1 MSKYVK
7 TPTVFQ
13 MEATECGA
21 ASLTMIFAY
30 FGKFLP
36 LEQMRIETGVSR
48 DGCNAGNIMRAAKKY
63 GFECHGYRKEPEDLK
78 SLQPPCIIHWNFNH
92 FVVFE
97 GFKGKYVYI
106 NDPAMGRRKLTPEE
120 FDDCFTGIVLTFK
133 TTDKFQ
139 KEKKKSTT
147 LEFIKKRL
155 LGQYGIILKLI
166 FVGLLLVFP
175 GLIIPILSQ
184 VFMDDILVGG
194 NTDWFVK
201 LILFMVATVILQ
213 TSLTFYRG
221 KLLVKLQK
229 KMVLLSAR
237 EFIEK
242 MFRLPI
248 SFFDQRY
255 VGDLSSR
262 VSDNA
267 NVSNFL
273 AGELAETVLNIIVAI
288 FYLLLLF
295 LYSWELTL
303 ISLTSVMINVVV
315 IKITSDK
322 ISDYSIKM
330 QQDAGKLSGVVCAG
344 INITST
350 LKASGAE
357 NEYISR
363 VLGYNAK
370 VISVEQNLSRS
381 QQIISA
387 IPDAVKMLADILIL
401 LCGGYLVINGKMT
414 IGMLVAFTSL
424 FGSFFQPIDK
434 LAGFVKNIQTTKAN
448 IDRVEDIMKYPIDEK
463 YASKSQKN
471 DIKTKLNGSVELK
484 DISFGYSPL
493 KSPIVSDFNFKISCG
508 SSIAFVGASGCG
520 KSTVSKV
527 VSGLYKPWTGE
538 LLFDNIPVGEIP
550 NEVLNASVS
559 TVSQNI
565 TLFSGS
571 IRDNLTLWNSN
582 ISESDMVAAAKDA
595 CIHDIISQKSGAYD
609 FHLDEGAS
617 NLSGG
622 QRQRLEIARALA
634 TNPTVLIMD
643 EATSALDPLVEKQI
657 MDNIKKRGCT
667 CVIVAHRLSAI
678 RDCDQ
683 IIVMEK
689 GKIVQRGTHEE
700 LSAVEGHYQKF
711 IKNI

>member
-13 MEATECGA
+13 REVNECGA